1 MLMEDKKTKKDDKK
15 KEMEET
21 KKKLEE
27 YTEMLQRLQADYEN
41 FRKRAEKEKK
51 ESSQYAS
58 AHLIIKLLPALDSFE
73 MALKNKDSDSGKFAK
88 GMELVYAQLYSVLKE
103 EGLQKIEALG
113 DKFDPY
119 RHEVLMQEASEKDGI
134 VLEEFQKGY
143 MFRDRIIRHS
153 KVKVGKEETK

>member
-1 MLMEDKKTKKDDKK
+1 MEDKKPKKDDKK
-15 KEMEET
+15 RELEET
-21 KKKLEE
+21 RKKLAE
-27 YTEMLQRLQADYEN
+27 YTEMLQRLQADFEN
-41 FRKRAEKEKK
+41 FKKRTEKEKR

-58 AHLIIKLLPALDSFE
+58 AYLIIKMLPALDSFE
-73 MALKNKDSDSGKFAK
+73 MALKNKNSDPIKFAT

-103 EGLQKIEALG
+103 EGLQKIEAIG
-113 DKFDPY
+113 EKFDPY

-143 MFRDRIIRHS
+143 MFRDKILRHS